1 MDQFQ
6 VKKNNKNTMMR
17 QITEETEIT
26 DSDASDI
33 STTAGVDTR
42 KLNPIGRRPRTRT
55 WDS

>member
-1 MDQFQ
+1 
-6 VKKNNKNTMMR
+6 MR

-33 STTAGVDTR
+33 SSTVSPHAH
-42 KLNPIGRRPRTRT
+42 KLNAIGRRPRTRT